1 MASVFIVGLPTF
13 LLKRFNALAE
23 RGGLEVESVLAALGA
38 EGYFRLSPD
47 PEQAVHAL
55 SAYAD
60 TLAEFAD
67 AKVLVLPYA
76 PIPGSLTDELEF
88 VEEYGGSITHFSA
101 GQNGW
106 PKATVSEFNDQF
118 YNSVLDALIGYL
130 FPQGRPKEL
139 LPSEYFVAASERQK
153 NILIPGG
160 SIALCDDVAKHRYK
174 FMRTA
179 ADALERLAAHGF
191 EGTVEEF
198 FKSFELL
205 HAQSGG
211 ILAELE
217 VFRAGKRQHKGAS
230 HTHLKQGD
238 GTKKIAAARVYY
250 YRFDIDKPYVAI
262 LYAGPHPDNNVSRQ
276 HSLDD

>member
-23 RGGLEVESVLAALGA
+23 RGELEVDSILAALGS

-55 SAYAD
+55 TGYAD
-60 TLAEFAD
+60 TLGEFSD
-67 AKVLVLPYA
+67 AKILVLPYA
-76 PIPGSLTDELEF
+76 PIPRSLSDELQFIKDYEGE
-88 VEEYGGSITHFSA
+88 VTYFSA

-106 PKATVSEFNDQF
+106 PKATVSEFNERF
-118 YNSVLDALIGYL
+118 YNSVLDAIVAHL
-130 FPQGRPKEL
+130 FPKGKPKEL
-139 LPSEYFVAASERQK
+139 LPSEYFAAASDRQR
-153 NILIPGG
+153 NLLIPGG
-160 SIALCDDVAKHRYK
+160 SVTSCDDVATHRYK
-174 FMRTA
+174 FMRKAT
-179 ADALERLAAHGF
+179 DALERVAAHGH

-198 FKSFELL
+198 FNSFGLL

-217 VFRAGKRQHKGAS
+217 VFRSGKRLHKGGS
-230 HTHLKQGD
+230 QTHLKQGD
-238 GTKKIAAARVYY
+238 GTKKIAAARIYY

-262 LYAGPHPDNNVSRQ
+262 LYAGPHPDNNVARQ
-276 HSLDD
+276 HSLGD